1 MNDHDHDHDYH
12 KQQPTNCASD
22 MGFCGFQNLCDVIA
36 PVSRHVHKG
45 LNLDLWILPHE
56 RDSESRLLLLRIM
69 GPTSGDCCSFFG
81 TLSYY
86 SRAATVAAD
95 VANS

>member
-1 MNDHDHDHDYH
+1 MNDHDYDQ
-12 KQQPTNCASD
+12 QQPTNCASD

-45 LNLDLWILPHE
+45 LNLDLWILRDE

-69 GPTSGDCCSFFG
+69 GPTSGNCCSFSG

>member
-1 MNDHDHDHDYH
+1 MNDHDHDYDQ
-12 KQQPTNCASD
+12 QQPTNCASD

-45 LNLDLWILPHE
+45 LNLDLWIVRDE

-69 GPTSGDCCSFFG
+69 GPTLPATAAVFLVLCC
-81 TLSYY
+81 TTA
-86 SRAATVAAD
+86 AATVAAD